1 MRPINAFAS
10 ACFLIATSWLHA
22 VEPTAPPAIAPVQAL
37 PPAPVDGVAWN
48 GKTIY
53 PVGESA
59 AAVTDVLDQWS
70 AAVGAGIVADARF
83 RLLLE
88 RPPLLIHVVAR
99 AVVAGHTC
107 TRLVLYNQGPDPVAP
122 ADILAIL
129 PRHLISAV
137 VATEFM
143 PGARLLVRAGNPQM
157 VDVVW
162 MATPAGGE
170 LTAGTPIISAG
181 SRADV
186 HILEPVAM
194 GDPQSPQPVKIQAR
208 SITDFAGSTKP
219 FNAAMT
225 GVVSTATNPETQRIQ
240 IDVTSITLQV
250 HGTAITCPAK
260 GYVVSM
266 ADGIAG
272 LPARK
277 SAAGLAVPANSQAVV
292 IFVDPV
298 TSGPPAATK

>member
-10 ACFLIATSWLHA
+10 ACFLIATSWLHT
-22 VEPTAPPAIAPVQAL
+22 VEPTAPPAPGPVQAAT
-37 PPAPVDGVAWN
+37 PALLDGVAWN
-48 GKTIY
+48 GKTIL

-59 AAVTDVLDQWS
+59 AAVTGVLDQWS
-70 AAVGAGIVADARF
+70 AAVGAGLVADAKF

-137 VATEFM
+137 VVTEFM

-162 MATPAGGE
+162 MANPPGGESPAG
-170 LTAGTPIISAG
+170 APIISAG

-186 HILEPVAM
+186 HIIEPVAL
-194 GDPQSPQPVKIQAR
+194 GDPKSPQTVKILAQ
-208 SITDFAGSTKP
+208 SITEFAGSSKP
-219 FNAAMT
+219 FAAAMT
-225 GVVSTATNPETQRIQ
+225 GVVSTATNHDTQRIQ

-250 HGTAITCPAK
+250 NGTTSTYPAK

-277 SAAGLAVPANSQAVV
+277 SGTGLTVPANSQGVV
-292 IFVDPV
+292 IFVDPI
-298 TSGPPAATK
+298 TPGPPAAMK